1 MDDIGKPHLDALAQF
16 SYRFAKGEKQP
27 NPVLERLVELMKES
41 YDLWPQM
48 GADAIVSATLDSI
61 SAMYVEC
68 TSGDMEIT
76 PQATWWP
83 NYFRTKAGLCPQYA
97 HFIFAKGWRLN
108 ADSYMQLLP

>member
-1 MDDIGKPHLDALAQF
+1 MDDLGKRHLDALAQF

-27 NPVLERLVELMKES
+27 NLVLERLVELMRES

-48 GADAIVSATLDSI
+48 GADAIVSATLDGI
-61 SAMYVEC
+61 SAMCLES
-68 TSGDMEIT
+68 TIGDMEIT

-83 NYFRTKAGLCPQYA
+83 NYFRTKTGLSPQYA
-97 HFIFAKGWRLN
+97 HFIFAKGWRVN